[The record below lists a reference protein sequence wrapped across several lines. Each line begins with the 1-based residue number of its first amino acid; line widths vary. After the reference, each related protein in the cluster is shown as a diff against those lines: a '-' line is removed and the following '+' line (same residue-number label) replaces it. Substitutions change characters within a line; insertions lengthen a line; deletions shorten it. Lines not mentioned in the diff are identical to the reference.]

1 VVKEHVHQDNARE
14 VTNISQDLEN
24 MLHVEECKEFVE
36 TAEVVNKLSV
46 DQMKLKMNLVLAA
59 NLVLLVNFLIELP
72 KNVTDHNVW
81 LDQLFKQMVLVLN
94 AKNIASLIEPD

>member
-1 VVKEHVHQDNARE
+1 
-14 VTNISQDLEN
+14 
-24 MLHVEECKEFVE
+24 VEECKEFVE

-81 LDQLFKQMVLVLN
+81 LDQLFK
-94 AKNIASLIEPD
+94 

>member
-1 VVKEHVHQDNARE
+1 VEKEHAHQDNAGE
-14 VTNISQDLEN
+14 VTNISQNLEN

-59 NLVLLVNFLIELP
+59 NLVLLVLFLIELP

-81 LDQLFKQMVLVLN
+81 LDQLFK
-94 AKNIASLIEPD
+94 

>member
-59 NLVLLVNFLIELP
+59 NLVLLVLFLIELP
-72 KNVTDHNVW
+72 K
-81 LDQLFKQMVLVLN
+81 KCYR
-94 AKNIASLIEPD
+94 P

>member
-1 VVKEHVHQDNARE
+1 VVKEHVHQDNAQE